1 MKKEPE
7 PTPSAIAQRAFR
19 KRMRD
24 QGLIPQQVYIRA
36 EHKERL
42 SRIEMALRLPAL
54 SPFIYSMDRK
64 EMSQQ
69 WTIESLLQAL
79 QESEFGKTG
88 HVSFKLHEG
97 VEPVLVIEMHD
108 LGDLPMSLVATG
120 GEVHVSATLCHASQ
134 VKDRNAF
141 NDACLRLNTIY
152 PLSNIGIT
160 TVDEEDI
167 YIVFGQLSSLAPLPN
182 VIEEIIVLG
191 HNTIQAASELTT
203 HLH

>member
-1 MKKEPE
+1 MKKGTE
-7 PTPSAIAQRAFR
+7 PTPSALAQRAFR
-19 KRMRD
+19 KRMRE
-24 QGLIPQQVYIRA
+24 QGLIPQQVYIRK

-42 SRIEMALRLPAL
+42 SRLERELRLPAL
-54 SPFIYSMDRK
+54 PSSLHTMDSHA
-64 EMSQQ
+64 MSQQ
-69 WTIESLLQAL
+69 WSIESLFRAL
-79 QESEFGKTG
+79 QESEFGRTG
-88 HVSFKLHEG
+88 HVSFQIHEG
-97 VEPVLVIEMHD
+97 VEPVLLIEMHE
-108 LGDLPMSLVATG
+108 LGDLPMLLVATG

-160 TVDEEDI
+160 TVDDEDV
-167 YIVFGQLSSLAPLPN
+167 YIVFGQLSSLAPQPN